1 MTTEQQRIDRLER
14 EITRLKT
21 ELQSANEELAQL
33 TILNESLALEIRQ
46 LQEKKITRK
55 C

>member
-1 MTTEQQRIDRLER
+1 MTTEEQRIDRLER
-14 EITRLKT
+14 EIARLKT

-33 TILNESLALEIRQ
+33 TILNEGHALEIRQ
-46 LQEKKITRK
+46 LQEKKVIRK